1 MFDKNRPYGEQADE
15 YLRSLREQPNCES
28 EKAKTEREK
37 YQMLQTKVSPEAY
50 RRMKSIERKKGITDY
65 GLIQMVVD
73 TLIRYM
79 DDRHNLTPEIEQA
92 MSIFEHMEGW
102 AEALNLAD
110 PTVKKVIGEAIY
122 FLYDEE
128 GKKKGA
134 RGIHVVKPFFGN
146 WTEDANIQHIIER
159 VFCLL
164 IPERYRRLRLLAAE
178 LGCSSQIELLDY
190 FIDHFSK
197 ESDVQELR
205 RIFEDADRAENGRPQ
220 TFGQRTRR
228 KKHMSPDDMGDNQHI
243 ISFNDNNE

>member
-1 MFDKNRPYGEQADE
+1 MTQEG
-15 YLRSLREQPNCES
+15 
-28 EKAKTEREK
+28 K
-37 YQMLQTKVSPEAY
+37 YEMLQTKVSPESY

-79 DDRHNLTPEIEQA
+79 DDRHNLTPEMEKA

-102 AEALNLAD
+102 SDALNLAD
-110 PTVKKVIGEAIY
+110 PTVEKIVGEAIY

-134 RGIHVVKPFFGN
+134 RGVHVVKPFFGN
-146 WTEDANIQHIIER
+146 WTEDENIQHIIER

-178 LGCSSQIELLDY
+178 LGCSSQLELLDY

-197 ESDVQELR
+197 EADLRELR
-205 RIFEDADRAENGRPQ
+205 RDFEDADRAENGRPLAY
-220 TFGQRTRR
+220 GQRTRR
-228 KKHMSPDDMGDNQHI
+228 KKHQSPDDMDGEQYIVRFTDEDKDIEDN
-243 ISFNDNNE
+243 SSY

>member
-1 MFDKNRPYGEQADE
+1 MTQEG
-15 YLRSLREQPNCES
+15 
-28 EKAKTEREK
+28 K
-37 YQMLQTKVSPEAY
+37 YEMLQTKVSPEAY

-79 DDRHNLTPEIEQA
+79 DDRHNLTPEMEQA

-102 AEALNLAD
+102 SNALNLAD
-110 PTVKKVIGEAIY
+110 PTVENIVGEAIY

-128 GKKKGA
+128 GKKKGV
-134 RGIHVVKPFFGN
+134 RGVHVVKPFFGN
-146 WTEDANIQHIIER
+146 WTEDENIQHIIER

-178 LGCSSQIELLDY
+178 LGCSSQLELLDY

-197 ESDVQELR
+197 EADLRELR
-205 RIFEDADRAENGRPQ
+205 RDFEDADRAENGRPLAY
-220 TFGQRTRR
+220 GQRTRR
-228 KKHMSPDDMGDNQHI
+228 KKHQSPDDMDGEQHI
-243 ISFNDNNE
+243 IRFTDEDKDIEDNSSY

>member
-1 MFDKNRPYGEQADE
+1 MAQEG
-15 YLRSLREQPNCES
+15 
-28 EKAKTEREK
+28 K
-37 YQMLQTKVSPEAY
+37 YEMLQTKVSPEAY

-79 DDRHNLTPEIEQA
+79 DDRHNLTPEMEKA

-102 AEALNLAD
+102 SNALNLAD
-110 PTVKKVIGEAIY
+110 PTVENIVGEAIY

-128 GKKKGA
+128 GKKKGV
-134 RGIHVVKPFFGN
+134 RGVHVVKPFFGN
-146 WTEDANIQHIIER
+146 WTEDENIQHIIER

-178 LGCSSQIELLDY
+178 LGCSSQLELLDY

-197 ESDVQELR
+197 EADLRELR
-205 RIFEDADRAENGRPQ
+205 RDFEDADRAENGRPLAY
-220 TFGQRTRR
+220 GQRTRR
-228 KKHMSPDDMGDNQHI
+228 KKHQSPDDMDGEQHI
-243 ISFNDNNE
+243 IRFTDEDKDIEDNSSY

>member
-1 MFDKNRPYGEQADE
+1 MAQEG
-15 YLRSLREQPNCES
+15 
-28 EKAKTEREK
+28 K
-37 YQMLQTKVSPEAY
+37 YEMLQTKVSPESY

-79 DDRHNLTPEIEQA
+79 DDRHNLTPEMEKA

-102 AEALNLAD
+102 SDALNLAD
-110 PTVKKVIGEAIY
+110 PTVEKIVGEAIY

-134 RGIHVVKPFFGN
+134 RGVHVVKPFFGN
-146 WTEDANIQHIIER
+146 WTEDENIQHIIER

-178 LGCSSQIELLDY
+178 LGCSSQLELLDY

-197 ESDVQELR
+197 EADLRELR
-205 RIFEDADRAENGRPQ
+205 RDFEDADRAENGRPLAY
-220 TFGQRTRR
+220 GQRTRR
-228 KKHMSPDDMGDNQHI
+228 KKHQSPDDMDGEQHI
-243 ISFNDNNE
+243 IRFTDEDKDIEDNSSY